1 MAHLPNILTA
11 FRIALVPVLI
21 VFLLSSFRGHEW
33 AALAVF
39 LLAMLTDTVDGVLAR
54 RTNTVTVLG
63 QLLDPIA
70 DKLIMT
76 AAFIC
81 LVQTGQ
87 VPAWVAVIII
97 GRELSVTGFRAVA
110 AAKGV
115 IIPASWPGKIKV
127 QLETVAIALLI
138 PGRGFLGGWFLVP
151 QIALG
156 LAVAVAL
163 FSAGQYFVRY
173 GPRLVGGKP

>member
-1 MAHLPNILTA
+1 MKNAPNILTA

-33 AALAVF
+33 MALGVF

-54 RTNTVTVLG
+54 RTNAVTELG

-81 LVQTGQ
+81 LVGTGH

-97 GRELSVTGFRAVA
+97 GRELAVTGFRAIA
-110 AAKGV
+110 ASKGI
-115 IIPASWPGKIKV
+115 IIPASWPGKVKV

-138 PGRGFLGGWFLVP
+138 PGRVILGQWFIIP
-151 QIALG
+151 QIVLG
-156 LAVAVAL
+156 LAVVAAL
-163 FSAGQYFVRY
+163 YSAGLYFVRY
-173 GPRLVGGKP
+173 GPRLVGGKS